1 MTTDF
6 KRLGR
11 RGSYR
16 LGQLRAQG
24 VKVTAPPE
32 PFRMTFARKRR
43 RGPASLWL
51 LGLLTG
57 VVVIA
62 LGARLGWWFVPFVV
76 GVTAGLANR
85 IGGWGARVAVPA
97 LVVVAVAG
105 WGLPLLW
112 RDAHSGQPYGAVAR
126 EVAAI
131 GGLPAYA
138 AVGIAVTLVV
148 AIVQAGVGYWL
159 GRALTPRPR
168 DE

>member
-24 VKVTAPPE
+24 IKVTVLPE

-51 LGLLTG
+51 LGLVIG
-57 VVVIA
+57 IVVMA
-62 LGARLGWWFVPFVV
+62 AGARLGWWFVPFVV
-76 GVTAGLANR
+76 GVAAGLANR
-85 IGGWGARVAVPA
+85 IGGWRARVAVPA
-97 LVVVAVAG
+97 LVVVALAG

-112 RDAHSGQPYGAVAR
+112 RDVHSGQPYGAVAR

-138 AVGIAVTLVV
+138 AVGIAVTLLV
-148 AIVQAGVGYWL
+148 AIVQAVAGYWI
-159 GRALTPRPR
+159 GRALTPRPL